1 MGHEFLSDDWINA
14 AKAIRDKY
22 ASEITTKPPAIK
34 MNQVITET
42 PGGEDIKMYLDTS
55 SGEMVMDKGELPDA
69 DVTITLPYDVA
80 RKQMVDQDQAA
91 AMQAFMSGKV
101 KVQGDMMKL
110 MGMQGMGADPV
121 TAKIN
126 DEIKEM
132 TAP

>member
-22 ASEITTKPPAIK
+22 AGEITTKPPAIK

-42 PGGEDIKMYLDTS
+42 PSGEDIKMFLDTS

-80 RKQMVDQDQAA
+80 KKQMVDQDQAA

-110 MGMQGMGADPV
+110 MGMQSMGADPV
-121 TAKIN
+121 TGKIN

-132 TAP
+132 TA

>member
-1 MGHEFLSDDWINA
+1 VGHEFLSDDWINE

-80 RKQMVDQDQAA
+80 KKQMVDQDQAA

-110 MGMQGMGADPV
+110 MGMQGMGSDPV

-126 DEIKEM
+126 EEIKAM
-132 TAP
+132 TA

>member
-22 ASEITTKPPAIK
+22 ASEITAKPPPIK

-42 PGGEDIKMYLDTS
+42 PSGEDIKMFLDTS

-80 RKQMVDQDQAA
+80 KKQMVDQDQAA

-110 MGMQGMGADPV
+110 MGMQSMGADPV
-121 TAKIN
+121 TGKIN

-132 TAP
+132 TA

>member
-34 MNQVITET
+34 MNQVITDT

-80 RKQMVDQDQAA
+80 KKQMVDQDQAA

-110 MGMQGMGADPV
+110 MGMQSMGADPV
-121 TAKIN
+121 TGKIN

-132 TAP
+132 TA

>member
-1 MGHEFLSDDWINA
+1 VGHEFLSDDWINA

-22 ASEITTKPPAIK
+22 AGEITTKPPAIK
-34 MNQVITET
+34 MNQVITDT

-55 SGEMVMDKGELPDA
+55 SGEMIMDKGELPDA

-80 RKQMVDQDQAA
+80 KKQMVDQDQAA

-121 TAKIN
+121 TGKIN

-132 TAP
+132 TA

>member
-1 MGHEFLSDDWINA
+1 VGHEFLSDDWINE

-42 PGGEDIKMYLDTS
+42 PGGEDIKMFLDTS

-80 RKQMVDQDQAA
+80 KKQMVDQDQAA

-110 MGMQGMGADPV
+110 MGMQSMGADPV
-121 TAKIN
+121 LAKIN
-126 DEIKEM
+126 DEIKAM
-132 TAP
+132 TA

>member
-34 MNQVITET
+34 MNQVITDT
-42 PGGEDIKMYLDTS
+42 PGGEDIKMFLDTS

-80 RKQMVDQDQAA
+80 KKQMVDQDQAA

-110 MGMQGMGADPV
+110 MGMQSMGADPV
-121 TAKIN
+121 TGKIN

-132 TAP
+132 TA

>member
-42 PGGEDIKMYLDTS
+42 PSGEDIKMFLDTS

-80 RKQMVDQDQAA
+80 KKQMVDQDQAA

-110 MGMQGMGADPV
+110 MGMQSMGADPV
-121 TAKIN
+121 TGKIN

-132 TAP
+132 TA

>member
-22 ASEITTKPPAIK
+22 AGEVTTKPPAIK
-34 MNQVITET
+34 MNQVITDT

-80 RKQMVDQDQAA
+80 KKQMVDQDQAA

-110 MGMQGMGADPV
+110 MGMQSMGADPV
-121 TAKIN
+121 SGKIN

-132 TAP
+132 TA

>member
-42 PGGEDIKMYLDTS
+42 PGGEDIKMFLDTS

-69 DVTITLPYDVA
+69 DVTITLPYEVA
-80 RKQMVDQDQAA
+80 KKQMVDQDQAA

-132 TAP
+132 TA

>member
-1 MGHEFLSDDWINA
+1 VGHEFLSDDWINA

-42 PGGEDIKMYLDTS
+42 PGGEDIKMFLDTS

-69 DVTITLPYDVA
+69 DVTITLPYEVA
-80 RKQMVDQDQAA
+80 KKQMVDQDQAA

-132 TAP
+132 TA

>member
-1 MGHEFLSDDWINA
+1 VGHEFLSDDWINE

-42 PGGEDIKMYLDTS
+42 PGGEDIKMFLDTS

-80 RKQMVDQDQAA
+80 KKQMVDQDQAA

-126 DEIKEM
+126 DEIKAM
-132 TAP
+132 TA

>member
-1 MGHEFLSDDWINA
+1 VGHEFLSDDWINA

-42 PGGEDIKMYLDTS
+42 PSGEDIKMFLDTS

-80 RKQMVDQDQAA
+80 KKQMVDQDQAA

-110 MGMQGMGADPV
+110 MGMQSMGADPV
-121 TAKIN
+121 TGKIN

-132 TAP
+132 TA

>member
-14 AKAIRDKY
+14 AKAIRDKH

-34 MNQVITET
+34 MNQVITDT

-80 RKQMVDQDQAA
+80 KKQMVDQDQAA

-121 TAKIN
+121 SAKIN

-132 TAP
+132 TA

>member
-1 MGHEFLSDDWINA
+1 VGHEFLSDDWINA

-42 PGGEDIKMYLDTS
+42 PNGEDIKMFLDTS

-80 RKQMVDQDQAA
+80 KKQMVDQDQAA

-110 MGMQGMGADPV
+110 MGMQSMGADPV
-121 TAKIN
+121 TGKIN

-132 TAP
+132 TA

>member
-1 MGHEFLSDDWINA
+1 VGHEFLSDDWINA
-14 AKAIRDKY
+14 ANAIRDKY

-42 PGGEDIKMYLDTS
+42 PGGEDIKVFLDTS

-80 RKQMVDQDQAA
+80 KKQMVDQDQAA

-110 MGMQGMGADPV
+110 MGMQSMGADPV

-126 DEIKEM
+126 GEIKEM
-132 TAP
+132 TA

>member
-1 MGHEFLSDDWINA
+1 VGHEFLSDDWINA

-22 ASEITTKPPAIK
+22 ASEITAKPPPIK
-34 MNQVITET
+34 MNQVITDT
-42 PGGEDIKMYLDTS
+42 PGGEDIKMFLDTS
-55 SGEMVMDKGELPDA
+55 SGEMVMDKGELSDA

-80 RKQMVDQDQAA
+80 KKQMVDQDQAA

-110 MGMQGMGADPV
+110 MGMQSMGSDPV
-121 TAKIN
+121 TGKIN

-132 TAP
+132 TA